1 MRPVTRAN
9 RFASPTG
16 FGGAAPVGGFLRGGL
31 RAGMGSWRTWAGSGA
46 LALVLCA
53 GGCTTPINQE
63 PENALRRS
71 VVEAVRREMA
81 DAQTQP
87 DPMVTQRTGSIEDL
101 RIPADRLFL
110 EELSRM
116 AGPDS
121 YDPSQPG
128 VAPLGLD
135 LLGRNPRTVMVSL
148 ERAMRSAVANN
159 LELQFAALG
168 PAVAQAQITQAEAAF
183 DWVLFANVER
193 SWLDDQ
199 NLTTTGTTFSR
210 NAREIINSRAG
221 LRRQLGNGAAFSIQ
235 QDISYTR
242 VRQNG
247 TVPRGSQNT
256 SLNWSFQYDQ
266 PLMRD
271 FGSDVALAPLRLAR
285 NAERNQIALLERQM
299 LQLTRDVEATYWSLW
314 QAYHD
319 VMILQ
324 RLVDRGEEISRKME
338 ARIFGVNPAN
348 IANARARVIARQAN
362 VIRAQNTL
370 RRTSDRLKTL
380 MNDPALP
387 TGSEILILPVDTP
400 VDEAI
405 TYNLSEALFTAI
417 EKRPEVAQSILSI
430 DDTGIRQLVANN
442 QRLPSLDA
450 RIQARMNGL
459 EDTTD
464 EAYQRVVQGDFGSW
478 VFGIF
483 FEQPLGNRDAE
494 AVYRR
499 RRLERSQA
507 VISYQNTIQ
516 AVTNEVKTALDNV
529 GTNYRLIV
537 PTQLTRIAES
547 EVLRSLRLQS
557 ELITDVSPERL
568 DLELGQQE
576 RLANAERDEI
586 ATLVSYNVSIAEWFA
601 AQGTALE
608 RNRIK
613 FVVPGVDESLHWPYL
628 PGETSQYARDWW
640 ARHSAS
646 FDDVGDGDGGADAT
660 TEPVVAEPQPVVVT
674 EPAAT
679 QPAAPE
685 SAPVM
690 LPIQPA
696 PTSP

>member
-1 MRPVTRAN
+1 MRPVIRAN
-9 RFASPTG
+9 RPGGMKFASQPRAARREWRSRWS
-16 FGGAAPVGGFLRGGL
+16 GA
-31 RAGMGSWRTWAGSGA
+31 GA
-46 LALVLCA
+46 LALVLAA

-63 PENALRRS
+63 PENALRRA
-71 VVEAVRREMA
+71 VVDAVRRELA

-87 DPMVTQRTGSIEDL
+87 DPLVTQRAGSIADL
-101 RIPADRLFL
+101 RIPPDKYFP
-110 EELSRM
+110 EELARM
-116 AGPDS
+116 GGPDS
-121 YDPSQPG
+121 YDPSQAG
-128 VAPLGLD
+128 VLPLGLN
-135 LLGRNPRTVMVSL
+135 LLGQDPRTARVSL

-183 DWVLFANVER
+183 DWVLFANIER

-199 NLTTTGTTFSR
+199 NLSGTATISR
-210 NAREIINSRAG
+210 SAREIVNSRAG

-247 TVPRGSQNT
+247 TIARGSQNT

-285 NAERNQIALLERQM
+285 NAERNQIALLERQL
-299 LQLTRDVEATYWSLW
+299 LQLTRDVEATYWQLW

-338 ARIFGVNPAN
+338 ARDFGVNPAN
-348 IANARARVIARQAN
+348 IANARARVIERQAN

-380 MNDPALP
+380 MNDPAIP
-387 TGSEILILPVDTP
+387 TGSEILILPVDRP

-405 TYNLSEALFTAI
+405 TYNLGEALFTAI
-417 EKRPEVAQSILSI
+417 ERRPEVAQSVLSI
-430 DDTGIRQLVANN
+430 DDTGVRQLVANN
-442 QRLPSLDA
+442 QRRPQLDL
-450 RIQARMNGL
+450 RLQARLNGL
-459 EDTTD
+459 EDTTRQ
-464 EAYQRVVQGDFGSW
+464 AYERVAEGDFGSW
-478 VFGIF
+478 VIGF
-483 FEQPLGNRDAE
+483 FYEQPLGNRDAE
-494 AVYRR
+494 AVLRR

-516 AVTNEVKTALDNV
+516 AVTSEVKTALDNV
-529 GTNYRLIV
+529 GTNYQLIIRTRLA
-537 PTQLTRIAES
+537 RIAAS

-568 DLELGQQE
+568 DLELGRQE
-576 RLANAERDEI
+576 ALANSERDEI
-586 ATLVSYNVSIAEWFA
+586 ATLVSYNISIAEWYA

-613 FVVPGVDESLHWPYL
+613 FVVPGVDESPHWPYL
-628 PGETSQYARDWW
+628 PGETSDYAKDWW
-640 ARHSAS
+640 ARHSQSWSESGSDQAGAAS
-646 FDDVGDGDGGADAT
+646 PDAPAPT
-660 TEPVVAEPQPVVVT
+660 QPAVSEPVAT
-674 EPAAT
+674 EPAVP
-679 QPAAPE
+679 QPAPA
-685 SAPVM
+685 M

-696 PTSP
+696 PGGG

>member
-1 MRPVTRAN
+1 MK
-9 RFASPTG
+9 FASQPRAARREWRSRWS
-16 FGGAAPVGGFLRGGL
+16 GA
-31 RAGMGSWRTWAGSGA
+31 GA
-46 LALVLCA
+46 LALVLAA

-63 PENALRRS
+63 PENALRRA
-71 VVEAVRREMA
+71 VVDAVRRELA

-87 DPMVTQRTGSIEDL
+87 DPLVTQRAGSIADL
-101 RIPADRLFL
+101 RIPPDKYFP
-110 EELSRM
+110 EELARM
-116 AGPDS
+116 GGPDS
-121 YDPSQPG
+121 YDPSQAG
-128 VAPLGLD
+128 VLPLGLN
-135 LLGRNPRTVMVSL
+135 LLGQDPRTARVSL

-183 DWVLFANVER
+183 DWVLFANIER

-199 NLTTTGTTFSR
+199 NLSGTATISR
-210 NAREIINSRAG
+210 SAREIVNSRAG

-247 TVPRGSQNT
+247 TIARGSQNT

-285 NAERNQIALLERQM
+285 NAERNQIALLERQL
-299 LQLTRDVEATYWSLW
+299 LQLTRDVEATYWQLW

-338 ARIFGVNPAN
+338 ARDFGVNPAN
-348 IANARARVIARQAN
+348 IANARARVIERQAN

-380 MNDPALP
+380 MNDPAIP
-387 TGSEILILPVDTP
+387 TGSEILILPVDRP

-405 TYNLSEALFTAI
+405 TYNLGEALFTAI
-417 EKRPEVAQSILSI
+417 ERRPEVAQSVLSI
-430 DDTGIRQLVANN
+430 DDTGVRQLVANN
-442 QRLPSLDA
+442 QRRPQLDL
-450 RIQARMNGL
+450 RLQARLNGL
-459 EDTTD
+459 EDTTRQ
-464 EAYQRVVQGDFGSW
+464 AYERVAEGDFGSW
-478 VFGIF
+478 VIGF
-483 FEQPLGNRDAE
+483 FYEQPLGNRDAE
-494 AVYRR
+494 AVLRR

-516 AVTNEVKTALDNV
+516 AVTSEVKTALDNV
-529 GTNYRLIV
+529 GTNYQLIIRTRLA
-537 PTQLTRIAES
+537 RIAAS

-568 DLELGQQE
+568 DLELGRQE
-576 RLANAERDEI
+576 ALANSERDEI
-586 ATLVSYNVSIAEWFA
+586 ATLVSYNISIAEWYA

-613 FVVPGVDESLHWPYL
+613 FVVPGVDESPHWPYL
-628 PGETSQYARDWW
+628 PGETSDYAKDWW
-640 ARHSAS
+640 ARHSQSWSESGSDQAGAAS
-646 FDDVGDGDGGADAT
+646 PDAPAPT
-660 TEPVVAEPQPVVVT
+660 QPAVSEPVAT
-674 EPAAT
+674 EPAVP
-679 QPAAPE
+679 QPAPA
-685 SAPVM
+685 M

-696 PTSP
+696 PGGG

>member
-1 MRPVTRAN
+1 MRPVIRAN
-9 RFASPTG
+9 RPGGMKFASQPRAARREWRSRWS
-16 FGGAAPVGGFLRGGL
+16 GA
-31 RAGMGSWRTWAGSGA
+31 GA
-46 LALVLCA
+46 LALVLAA

-63 PENALRRS
+63 PENALRRA
-71 VVEAVRREMA
+71 VVDAVRRELA

-87 DPMVTQRTGSIEDL
+87 DPLVTQRAGSIADL
-101 RIPADRLFL
+101 RIPPDKYFP
-110 EELSRM
+110 EELARM
-116 AGPDS
+116 GGPDS
-121 YDPSQPG
+121 YDPSQAG
-128 VAPLGLD
+128 VLPLGLN
-135 LLGRNPRTVMVSL
+135 LLGQDPRTARVSL

-183 DWVLFANVER
+183 DWVLFANIER

-199 NLTTTGTTFSR
+199 NLSGTATISR
-210 NAREIINSRAG
+210 SAREIVNARAG

-247 TVPRGSQNT
+247 TIARGSQNT

-285 NAERNQIALLERQM
+285 NAERNQIALLERQL
-299 LQLTRDVEATYWSLW
+299 LQLTRDVEATYWQLW

-338 ARIFGVNPAN
+338 ARDFGVNPAN
-348 IANARARVIARQAN
+348 IANARARVIERQAN

-380 MNDPALP
+380 MNDPAIP
-387 TGSEILILPVDTP
+387 TGSEILILPVDRP

-405 TYNLSEALFTAI
+405 TYNLGEALFTAI
-417 EKRPEVAQSILSI
+417 ERRPEVAQSVLSI
-430 DDTGIRQLVANN
+430 DDTGVRQLVANN
-442 QRLPSLDA
+442 QRRPQLDL
-450 RIQARMNGL
+450 RLQARLNGL
-459 EDTTD
+459 EDTTRQ
-464 EAYQRVVQGDFGSW
+464 AYERVAEGDFGSW
-478 VFGIF
+478 VIGF
-483 FEQPLGNRDAE
+483 FYEQPLGNRDAE
-494 AVYRR
+494 AVLRR

-516 AVTNEVKTALDNV
+516 AVTSEVKTALDNV
-529 GTNYRLIV
+529 GTNYQLIIRTRLA
-537 PTQLTRIAES
+537 RIAAS

-568 DLELGQQE
+568 DLELGRQE
-576 RLANAERDEI
+576 ALANSERDEI
-586 ATLVSYNVSIAEWFA
+586 ATLVSYNISIAEWYA

-613 FVVPGVDESLHWPYL
+613 FVVPGVDESPHWPYL
-628 PGETSQYARDWW
+628 PGETSDYAKDWW
-640 ARHSAS
+640 ARHSQSWSESGSDQAGAAS
-646 FDDVGDGDGGADAT
+646 PDAPAPT
-660 TEPVVAEPQPVVVT
+660 QPAVSEPVAT
-674 EPAAT
+674 EPAVP
-679 QPAAPE
+679 QPAPA
-685 SAPVM
+685 M

-696 PTSP
+696 PGGG